1 MPSGVSNRVSRKT
14 HCSRCVRD
22 FSSPRA
28 LQQHLD
34 DSANHY
40 RCEVCGFDASTWD
53 KWLKHHRKTGHRV
66 VCQGCDDGE
75 GMTWVAGSQEYLAHL
90 KEENVCRTCEEHF
103 QNPSNL
109 NHHNMVH
116 LDPLIECYGCHRKFV
131 TYPAMVL
138 HLEAGTCP
146 SGIDVIDLN
155 ESAAMCYQ
163 WEAYVDTDFRNE
175 LLNRDDLKL
184 EYSGLVYPFKCPGC
198 DTGFTKL
205 SGLFQHVYSKACNQ
219 GLYEGKMA
227 KLVKWLKN
235 RHEIEEDD

>member
-1 MPSGVSNRVSRKT
+1 
-14 HCSRCVRD
+14 
-22 FSSPRA
+22 
-28 LQQHLD
+28 
-34 DSANHY
+34 
-40 RCEVCGFDASTWD
+40 
-53 KWLKHHRKTGHRV
+53 
-66 VCQGCDDGE
+66 
-75 GMTWVAGSQEYLAHL
+75 
-90 KEENVCRTCEEHF
+90 
-103 QNPSNL
+103 
-109 NHHNMVH
+109 
-116 LDPLIECYGCHRKFV
+116 
-131 TYPAMVL
+131 MVL

-205 SGLFQHVYSKACNQ
+205 SSLFQHVYSKACNQ